1 MLSNLLTEDQL
12 LDESFSFSPLG
23 FPSNGDS
30 PASLLLSETKSD
42 VTNQSDPL
50 SIVLNVPSA
59 FGIKTT
65 QDKVTYINKGE
76 EGERGRVRER
86 EGGGREG
93 ERGGEREGERGGGGG
108 GRGREGGVLHAVKN
122 AWNESKVHI
131 HVYTLHVY
139 RSLV

>member
-30 PASLLLSETKSD
+30 PASLLSETKSD
-42 VTNQSDPL
+42 VHVTNQSDPL

-76 EGERGRVRER
+76 EGERGGERER
-86 EGGGREG
+86 ERG
-93 ERGGEREGERGGGGG
+93 EGGEGGK
-108 GRGREGGVLHAVKN
+108 VVYILHAV
-122 AWNESKVHI
+122 
-131 HVYTLHVY
+131 
-139 RSLV
+139 